1 MADIRVMKG
10 YVPGF
15 RRELNVRELGGYIA
29 SDGRRVKHGML
40 FRTAAL
46 GELDEAELDA
56 LHGLGIRYVLDL
68 RSGEEADGLPD
79 PAIPGAEQV
88 RISGCMD
95 ADGNEVNLSPSAILN
110 LIENLRRKDDDS
122 EDGIVSAVAE
132 VYSSLAFDNIAYRE
146 LMAKLEQGAAPML
159 FHCTAGKDRT
169 GIAAMIILM
178 ALGVDEETI
187 IADYLLTNEY
197 RHEAIEEKL
206 ADHPILSR
214 IDLFELAVRAG
225 EGVVEDFGRRVFEE
239 IRQEYGTT
247 SAYLEREFGLTGER
261 LAALRDMYLE

>member
-1 MADIRVMKG
+1 MVDIRVMKG

-15 RRELNVRELGGYIA
+15 RRELNVRELGGYVA
-29 SDGRRVKHGML
+29 ADGRKVKPGMF

-46 GELDEAELDA
+46 GELDESELET
-56 LHGLGIRYVLDL
+56 LRGLGLRYVLDL
-68 RSGEEADGLPD
+68 RSGEEADELPD
-79 PAIPGAEQV
+79 PEVPGAQQV

-95 ADGNEVNLSPSAILN
+95 ADGNEVNLSPSTILN
-110 LIENLRRKDDDS
+110 LVENPRRKDDDP
-122 EDGIVSAVAE
+122 EEGIVSAVAE
-132 VYSSLAFDNIAYRE
+132 VYSSLAFDNLAYRE
-146 LMAKLEQGAAPML
+146 LMAKIEAGEGPVL

-197 RHEAIEEKL
+197 RNASIEEKL
-206 ADHPILSR
+206 ADHPLLSR

-225 EGVVEDFGRRVFEE
+225 EGVVEDFGRRVLDE
-239 IRQEYGTT
+239 IRQEYGTFE
-247 SAYLEREFGLTGER
+247 AYLEREFGLTEER
-261 LAALRDMYLE
+261 LAALRNMYLE